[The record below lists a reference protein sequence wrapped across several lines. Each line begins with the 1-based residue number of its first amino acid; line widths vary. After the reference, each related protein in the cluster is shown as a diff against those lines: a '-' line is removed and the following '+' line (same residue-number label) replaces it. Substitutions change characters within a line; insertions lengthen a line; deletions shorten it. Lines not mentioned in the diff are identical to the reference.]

1 MPFQLQENKMIE
13 ENVSI
18 SMETLNEKIRTC
30 ERCRLSLTRKHALCG
45 EGRLDARLML
55 IAQAPGQ
62 IEDEEGSM
70 FIGPSGKVLNELLG
84 LVSVSRS
91 QLYMTNLVK
100 CMLPKYRKPKEDEIN
115 TCSEYLN
122 EEIALVNPKTIV
134 TLGYYAS
141 RCILEKYEFPVP
153 SRKEFRNLYGKL
165 FWTGEK
171 RIYCIQHLAALLH
184 NPEIKD
190 VIVQNYRK
198 LRVLSRD
205 CKWYPVCPM
214 KSYHEAGKLP
224 RKWVEL
230 YCKGDWES
238 CVRYQKEEN
247 GEWHPDY
254 MLPDG
259 TFDKTLRVT

>member
-1 MPFQLQENKMIE
+1 MIE
-13 ENVSI
+13 GDVSI
-18 SMETLNEKIRTC
+18 SMEKLNKKIRTC
-30 ERCRLSLTRKHALCG
+30 KRCRLCVTRKHALCG

-55 IAQAPGQ
+55 IAQAPGR
-62 IEDEEGSM
+62 IEDGEGSM

-84 LVSVSRS
+84 LAGVSRS

-100 CMLPKYRKPKEDEIN
+100 CMLPKYRKPKEDEIKV
-115 TCSEYLN
+115 CSEYLN

-141 RCILEKYEFPVP
+141 RCILEKYKLPVP
-153 SRKEFRNLYGKL
+153 SRKEFRNFYGKL

-171 RIYCIQHLAALLH
+171 RIYCIQHPAALLYG
-184 NPEIKD
+184 PEIKPMM
-190 VIVQNYRK
+190 VRNYGK
-198 LRVLSRD
+198 LKVLSQD
-205 CKWYPVCPM
+205 CKWYLLCPM

-224 RKWVEL
+224 CKWVEL

-238 CVRYQKEEN
+238 CVRYQKEEK

>member
-1 MPFQLQENKMIE
+1 MIE

-18 SMETLNEKIRTC
+18 SMEKLNNQIRTC
-30 ERCRLSLTRKHALCG
+30 KRCRLSLTRKQALCG
-45 EGRLDARLML
+45 EGRLGARLML

-62 IEDEEGSM
+62 IEDGEGSM
-70 FIGPSGKVLNELLG
+70 FMGPSGRVLDELLRHAG
-84 LVSVSRS
+84 VSRS

-100 CMLPKYRKPKEDEIN
+100 CMLPKYRKPKEDEIKA
-115 TCSEYLN
+115 CSEYLDK
-122 EEIALVNPKTIV
+122 EIILVNPKTLV

-141 RCILEKYEFPVP
+141 KYILEKYRLPVP

-171 RIYCIQHLAALLH
+171 RVYCIQHPAALLH
-184 NPEIKD
+184 NPEMKD

-198 LRVLSRD
+198 LKVLSRD

-224 RKWVEL
+224 RKWIEL